1 MLGNETI
8 NMNVPNLTNPMCSE
22 NTDERD
28 FALGVMVMYL
38 PVFAL
43 SIHLRI
49 EVAVVENNGVCSSQ
63 AIKV

>member
-1 MLGNETI
+1 
-8 NMNVPNLTNPMCSE
+8 MCSE